1 MRRILLSLL
10 LVSSAALAD
19 DMADA
24 NKYLMANEFSKA
36 LPLYTRL
43 ANAGNA
49 DAQFRLGEMVWFGD
63 GIPQDLEA
71 ARRWFEKSAAGGN
84 ADAREALAALERRKT
99 RGGEIAYWTG
109 QYDGADLRAGQFA
122 CPSPVIPA
130 VSTTNADIGATR
142 TAIESWRDCYNGFVA
157 NLNATAPVAKRIP
170 ADVLDMMTP
179 REVASARTHI
189 ESVYRTVLTQGERDA
204 HAVKRQQLAWESATS
219 RYAKEENARV
229 ERVKREETRLIV
241 DNRKGWQDNA
251 AMQRQVPPPP
261 MSSQPSRSPANGR

>member
-10 LVSSAALAD
+10 LVSSVALAD

-24 NKYLMANEFSKA
+24 NKYLMANEFGKA

-63 GIPQDLEA
+63 GTPQDLGA
-71 ARRWFEKSAAGGN
+71 AQRWFEKSAAGGN

-99 RGGEIAYWTG
+99 RGTEIAYWTS

-130 VSTTNADIGATR
+130 VSTTNADVGATR
-142 TAIESWRDCYNGFVA
+142 TAIQAWRDCYNGFVA

-179 REVASARTHI
+179 REIEHARTHI
-189 ESVYRTVLTQGERDA
+189 ESVYRTVLATGERDA
-204 HAVKRQQLAWESATS
+204 QQVQVQQLAWESATS
-219 RYAKEENARV
+219 RYVKEEN
-229 ERVKREETRLIV
+229 ERTERAKREETRLIV
-241 DNRKGWQDNA
+241 DN
-251 AMQRQVPPPP
+251 QRRQMEQLRSFNPPPP
-261 MSSQPSRSPANGR
+261 PPAPPSNGGR

>member
-24 NKYLMANEFSKA
+24 NRYLMANEFGKA

-63 GIPQDLEA
+63 GTPQDLEA

-109 QYDGADLRAGQFA
+109 QYDGADLRSGQFA

-130 VSTTNADIGATR
+130 VSTTNADVGATR
-142 TAIESWRDCYNGFVA
+142 TAIEGWRICYNGFVA
-157 NLNATAPVAKRIP
+157 NLNATAPIAKRIP

-179 REVASARTHI
+179 REIESARTHI
-189 ESVYRTVLTQGERDA
+189 ESVYRTVLTRSERDA
-204 HAVKRQQLAWESATS
+204 DTVKRQQLAWESATG
-219 RYAKEENARV
+219 RYVKEEN
-229 ERVKREETRLIV
+229 ERTERATREETRLIV
-241 DNRKGWQDNA
+241 DN
-251 AMQRQVPPPP
+251 QRRQMEQLRTFNPPPP
-261 MSSQPSRSPANGR
+261 PAPVAPSNSGR